1 MTWSVMISIN
11 APRLDLSA
19 SLRSSTRTPLVAAG
33 ATSTGVSLFRMSSSP
48 LRFASLSV
56 SASASDDNH
65 LPIIC
70 KKEVVSTDKAPPA
83 VGPYSQAIKAN
94 GFVFVSGVLGL
105 VPEVSF
111 TLESLFRT
119 TLKIR
124 LTRMSSSPLRFASL
138 SVSASASDDNHL
150 PIICKKE
157 VVSTDKAPPAV
168 GPYSQAIKAN
178 GFVFVSG
185 VLGLVPETGEFISDD
200 VEDQTYQVK

>member
-105 VPEVSF
+105 VPE
-111 TLESLFRT
+111 
-119 TLKIR
+119 
-124 LTRMSSSPLRFASL
+124 
-138 SVSASASDDNHL
+138 
-150 PIICKKE
+150 
-157 VVSTDKAPPAV
+157 
-168 GPYSQAIKAN
+168 
-178 GFVFVSG
+178 
-185 VLGLVPETGEFISDD
+185 TGDFISDD

>member
-105 VPEVSF
+105 VPE
-111 TLESLFRT
+111 
-119 TLKIR
+119 
-124 LTRMSSSPLRFASL
+124 
-138 SVSASASDDNHL
+138 
-150 PIICKKE
+150 
-157 VVSTDKAPPAV
+157 
-168 GPYSQAIKAN
+168 
-178 GFVFVSG
+178 
-185 VLGLVPETGEFISDD
+185 TGEFISDD
-200 VEDQTYQVK
+200 VEDQTYQVLKNMGQILKAGGAKYCSVVKTTIMLADLADFKKVNDIYGKYFRNDPPARSTYQVAALPLKAKIEIDCIAVL